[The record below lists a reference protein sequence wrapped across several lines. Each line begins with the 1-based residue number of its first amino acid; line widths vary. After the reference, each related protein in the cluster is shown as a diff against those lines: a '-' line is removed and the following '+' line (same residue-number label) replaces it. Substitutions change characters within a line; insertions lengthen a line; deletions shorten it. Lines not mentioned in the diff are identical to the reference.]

1 MRPPNQRDRVIDYI
15 GAVGIAHMPSDYKVA
30 ALLGVSRDTV
40 RRAREQVT
48 RDKVH
53 SDLAAL
59 IAESKPKEVIWREE
73 DEDDGRVVTVKYRVD
88 QEKAEDFVANLH
100 GDGSVDDE
108 ADVPLDLEGESE

>member
-1 MRPPNQRDRVIDYI
+1 MRPPNQMNKVIDYI
-15 GAVGIAHMPSDYKVA
+15 GAEGIAAMPSDYKVA

-100 GDGSVDDE
+100 GDGSV
-108 ADVPLDLEGESE
+108 ADVPLDLDLEEV